1 MIKLTRLNG
10 QEIVVN
16 PELIEWMEAH
26 PDTTI
31 SLATGS
37 KIVVKE
43 KVDAVIER
51 VMDYRKRLFSEGTF
65 PVESLLKS
73 YRKET
78 R

>member
-10 QEIVVN
+10 QQIVVN

-43 KVDAVIER
+43 NIDAVIEQ
-51 VMDYRKRLFSEGTF
+51 VMIYRKDLFAEGKF

-73 YRKET
+73 YKKDT